1 MTNRRLISCFVI
13 SLLVLSALTVACFGS
28 ASDNTLVIARPS
40 DAISLDSNQ
49 ETTAP
54 GAWVYSN
61 IIEPLI
67 ILNPDMELQ
76 PRLATSWEF
85 VSDTTLRFYLRKGV
99 TFHDGT
105 PFTAEAVKF
114 TFDRALFGEPRAN
127 WASLGADP
135 ITEIKVIDDYTVDI
149 ITGNPY
155 GPILSTMAMVYTGIV
170 SPTAVEKYGD
180 EYGRHPVGTGP
191 FKFEEWRTRDHITL
205 VANENYWRGRPAL
218 DKVIFRVIPEEGSRM
233 LSLQTGEVD
242 LVLNPSPAELPAF
255 AADPA
260 FNIEETNGLRI
271 FYLEFNLSQPPV
283 DDIRVRHAVA
293 YAIDK
298 ASILE
303 HILEG
308 AASPTKTSLL
318 APGVFGFYGWDTEE
332 MYPYDKQKAIALL
345 NDAGW
350 VDEDGNGFVEK
361 NGEELVLSFMPAKG
375 RYLKDIEIAEAIQA
389 QLGEVGIR
397 VKLDI
402 FEWATAFS
410 KSRSAELP
418 YHLLSFGWV
427 TTNADA
433 DYTLHSM
440 FISELTPPTGW
451 NSFRYVNTEVDRL
464 VKLGRVTVD
473 QDERKEIYARAQ
485 SLIAADCPFVP
496 IYTTKEIAVLSKD
509 VQGLRMHPVEYNLD
523 LYPVH
528 Y

>member
-1 MTNRRLISCFVI
+1 MSNRQILGCWAILFLILAGLAV
-13 SLLVLSALTVACFGS
+13 VGFGS
-28 ASDNTLVIARPS
+28 ARENSLVIARPS

-54 GAWVYSN
+54 GAWVYGN

-67 ILNPDMELQ
+67 VLNPDMELV

-85 VSDTTLRFYLRKGV
+85 ISDTTLRFYLRKGV
-99 TFHDGT
+99 EFHDGT
-105 PFTAEAVKF
+105 AFSAEAVKY

-135 ITEIKVIDDYTVDI
+135 ISEVKVIDDYTVDI
-149 ITGNPY
+149 ITANPY
-155 GPILSTMAMVYTGIV
+155 GPILSTMAMVYTGII
-170 SPTAVEKYGD
+170 SPAAVEKYGD

-191 FKFEEWRTRDHITL
+191 FIFEEWRTRDRIVL
-205 VANENYWRGRPAL
+205 VANENYWRGRPSL

-233 LSLQTGEVD
+233 LALRTGEVD
-242 LVLNPSPAELPAF
+242 VVLKPSPPELPAF
-255 AADPA
+255 EADLA
-260 FNIEETNGLRI
+260 FKLDETNGLRV
-271 FYLEFNLSQPPV
+271 FYLEFNLSQKPL
-283 DDIRVRHAVA
+283 DDVRVRHAIA

-298 ASILE
+298 VSILDN
-303 HILEG
+303 ILEG
-308 AASPTKTSLL
+308 AAGPTITSLL
-318 APGVFGFYGWDTEE
+318 APGVFGYYGWDTEE
-332 MYPYDKQKAIALL
+332 MYPYNPEKAVSTL
-345 NDAGW
+345 NEAGW
-350 VDEDGNGFVEK
+350 TDEDGDGVLEK
-361 NGEELVLSFMPAKG
+361 NGEDLVLSFMPAKG

-389 QLGEVGIR
+389 QLAEVGIQ
-397 VKLDI
+397 VKMDI
-402 FEWATAFS
+402 FEWATAFG

-451 NSFRYVNTEVDRL
+451 NSFRYSNAEVDRL
-464 VKLGRVTVD
+464 VELGRVTVD
-473 QDERKEIYARAQ
+473 QEARKQIYARAQ
-485 SLIAADCPFVP
+485 AILAADLPFVP
-496 IYTTKEIAVLSKD
+496 IYTTKELAVMSAD
-509 VQGLRMHPVEYNLD
+509 VEGLRMHPVEYNID